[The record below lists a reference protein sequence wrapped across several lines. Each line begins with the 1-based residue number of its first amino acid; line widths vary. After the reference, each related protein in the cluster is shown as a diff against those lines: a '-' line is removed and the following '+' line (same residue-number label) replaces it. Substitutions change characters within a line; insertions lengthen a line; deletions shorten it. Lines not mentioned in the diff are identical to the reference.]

1 METKAIYSKFAIA
14 RELATITCDLAVAQ
28 RQADEWESF
37 IVDKEESFWD
47 ALIAGC
53 WHRGATGGLRASI
66 LHDWFGEDIWL
77 SLVGPKLV
85 VVSSLSH
92 VQLLYDSMD
101 CRLPGSSVHEISQAR
116 ILEWVAVSFSRGS
129 SWHRNQIHVS
139 WLVGGFFTT
148 EPPGIPVLSWK

>member
-1 METKAIYSKFAIA
+1 MKTTHMETKAIYSKFAIA

-66 LHDWFGEDIWL
+66 LRDWFGEDI
-77 SLVGPKLV
+77 
-85 VVSSLSH
+85 
-92 VQLLYDSMD
+92 
-101 CRLPGSSVHEISQAR
+101 
-116 ILEWVAVSFSRGS
+116 
-129 SWHRNQIHVS
+129 
-139 WLVGGFFTT
+139 
-148 EPPGIPVLSWK
+148 